1 MTMTIREHGTKV
13 HEPLSA
19 QERIDAIRSV
29 VTGSSYAKIDGVCM
43 DLTTAGAIVA
53 VYNALNDANK
63 EKFASFPAHKMATI
77 AWKLVK

>member
-1 MTMTIREHGTKV
+1 MSTIIREHGTKV
-13 HEPLSA
+13 HMPDSA

-29 VTGSSYAKIDGVCM
+29 VTGSSYAKVDGSCM

-53 VYNALNDANK
+53 VYDALNEENK
-63 EKFASFPAHKMATI
+63 VKFASFPAHKMATI